1 MKPIL
6 ISLLFI
12 FSFLS
17 GVNAQDGP
25 FTKETLREYYP
36 ILTAITDADQAAQE
50 CLFTFYQKFRL
61 SEINT
66 DQDVEQVLKH
76 RDSLARILTPL
87 IRKWIAENYDE
98 EYEHY
103 FNIRGDLNQIMIEPM
118 MHADTLYALFGQT
131 NDFVL
136 ETRSTIEYWIYIRYL
151 DARQYTQFSQ
161 QHGIEIDFL
170 HMYYEIVDLYLELK
184 SSYPKSTWLPL
195 MRKDF
200 EQALVFGLDLYVLA
214 LSEESYVL
222 SSKSGTNLNAGKI
235 MLDQLYG
242 YAGAYTRYAPLIS
255 GLLEDISIIE
265 QVGGQE
271 VKNLFA
277 ISLGSSASKAETEKA
292 RIQYLEDQK
301 IVPHIVAVVN
311 GKSTFYHNVYRYY
324 SNETTAAAT
333 LKKVK
338 EAFPKAV
345 MVKTGADYRFE

>member
-6 ISLLFI
+6 ISLF
-12 FSFLS
+12 FVLS
-17 GVNAQDGP
+17 ILSAVHSQDEP

-50 CLFTFYQKFRL
+50 CLFNFYQKFRL

-87 IRKWIAENYDE
+87 VRKWIAENYDE

-136 ETRSTIEYWIYIRYL
+136 ETRSTIEYWIYIRYR
-151 DARQYTQFSQ
+151 DARQYTQYAQ

-170 HMYYEIVDLYLELK
+170 HMYYEIIDLYLEMKASFPESLWLK
-184 SSYPKSTWLPL
+184 D
-195 MRKDF
+195 MQKDF
-200 EQALVFGLDLYVLA
+200 EQALVFGLDLFVLA
-214 LSEESYVL
+214 DEEIFVL
-222 SSKSGTNLNAGKI
+222 SSKSGTDLNASEI
-235 MLDQLYG
+235 TLEQLYG

-255 GLLEDISIIE
+255 GLLEDISTIE
-265 QVGGQE
+265 QVGGKE

-277 ISLGSSASKAETEKA
+277 ISVRSSASKAEAEKA

-301 IVPHIVAVVN
+301 IVPHIIAVIK
-311 GKSTFYHNVYRYY
+311 GKTTIYHNVYRFY
-324 SNETTAAAT
+324 SNKSTAAET

-338 EAFPKAV
+338 EIFPKAV
-345 MVKTGADYRFE
+345 MLKT